1 MVSSTPRC
9 CILKCVSNHKVLTS
23 YGEGEL
29 TMVKDNKLSFQG
41 QHIYVGIDTGKKSW
55 TVTILT
61 EQLEHKTF
69 NQPPVPEILVGYLH
83 KNFPEAHYISAYEAG
98 FFGFWIYDA
107 LEKLGVDCI
116 VVHPADIPTK
126 DKERRNRNDNVDSR
140 KIASNLRSGQLTPLY
155 IPSEQAQEDRSLVR
169 MRIFMVKKQTRC
181 KNQLKAIL
189 TYYGKDIPDK
199 LANSNWSKEFI
210 SWLENVDFKH
220 NSGKQAFSV
229 LLSELKYL
237 RSAISQLTKDISCLS
252 KQEPYEMPVQYL
264 VSVPGI
270 STTTAMVYLTEIVDI
285 KRFKDIDH
293 LSSYFGLIPGEDSSG
308 DNQHHT
314 GITPRSNSN
323 LRILLIESSW
333 IAVRK
338 DPALLMSYNQ
348 LIKRMPKN
356 KAIIRIARKL
366 LNRIYYV
373 LKNQC
378 YYQIGVVS

>member
-1 MVSSTPRC
+1 M
-9 CILKCVSNHKVLTS
+9 LKQNS
-23 YGEGEL
+23 
-29 TMVKDNKLSFQG
+29 KLSFKDQT
-41 QHIYVGIDTGKKSW
+41 IYVGLDIAKKSW
-55 TVTILT
+55 NVTILV
-61 EQLEHKTF
+61 EQMFHKTF
-69 NQPPVPEILVGYLH
+69 TQSPVPEVLAAYLNR
-83 KNFPEAHYISAYEAG
+83 NFPDAHYLCAYEAG
-98 FFGFWIYDA
+98 LFGFWIYDA
-107 LEKLGVDCI
+107 LTKLGVDCI

-126 DKERRNRNDNVDSR
+126 DKERRNRNDSVDSN
-140 KIASNLRSGQLTPLY
+140 KIANNLRSGQLTPLY

-199 LANSNWSKEFI
+199 LANSNWSNQFI

-220 NSGKQAFSV
+220 SSGKQAFSV

-237 RSAISQLTKDISCLS
+237 RSAISQLTKDIGCLS
-252 KQEPYEMPVQYL
+252 KQEPYKMPVQHL

-308 DNQHHT
+308 DNQLHT
-314 GITPRSNSN
+314 GISPRRNSN
-323 LRILLIESSW
+323 LRVLLIESSW

-338 DPALLMSYNQ
+338 DPALLMSYND

-366 LNRIYYV
+366 LSRIYYV